1 MKKTLLMLLM
11 LASFGVMA
19 QSNSGWGI
27 KAGLNYNSNG
37 RYIDDAGKIID
48 NPDGNVGYH
57 FGIFGKGNLTGNL
70 YIKPELVYTK
80 LKSDYDEE
88 KFDMSKLDLPVLVGF
103 KVIGPLEVFIGPA
116 FQYVLETEFDGI
128 TMDDIESNFTVGM
141 NVGVGVSL
149 GNIGIDLRYDRGF
162 SDNEATYI
170 NNNIVDGFQ
179 QRVATRPEQLILGVS
194 LKL

>member
-1 MKKTLLMLLM
+1 MKKTLLLFFV
-11 LASFGVMA
+11 LASTSIMA
-19 QSNSGWGI
+19 QTNSGWGI

-37 RYIDDAGKIID
+37 KYFDDAGEIIK

-57 FGIFGKGNLTGNL
+57 FGFFGKGNLTETL

-80 LKSDYDEE
+80 VKSDYDGD
-88 KFDMSKLDLPVLVGF
+88 KFDMSKLDLPVLLGY
-103 KVIGPLEVFIGPA
+103 KVFGPIEVFAGPA

-128 TMDDIESNFTVGM
+128 SMNDIESDFTVGM
-141 NVGVGVSL
+141 NIGIGVSL

-179 QRVATRPEQLILGVS
+179 HHVETRPEQLVLGVS
-194 LKL
+194 LRL